1 MDAPDAL
8 PLKYAAWRRRTLAAA
23 LVASVV
29 ENVGHGSAVEVRLD
43 FGDEWPSTG
52 VVVGLATVAL
62 CSLAPGILGAV
73 LALASLG
80 TWRRPRR
87 SSRLA
92 RAAWVVWVL
101 GPMPLLLLPVSR
113 LFHLD
118 PEDAVRT
125 SAAQVRYL
133 LTVTAPAFFSLLPG
147 ALSAALVLK
156 RFLPESRAPGQIV
169 VLAAPA
175 CMVAYLIPLA
185 ALAQLA
191 FHPELYLGL
200 LLIAGSPVVPLLA
213 ARKLRHCNIPEE
225 AAHIVRIIAC
235 VEGAIAA
242 FGAALLVRWLGD
254 HPQLADWIGRVDPVW
269 VLGAVAKVVAS
280 KWLTTVVVTDLL
292 VAVLHQGW
300 EADRAMAGTAEGEAL
315 ARKLDALGT
324 ALRTPAERPP
334 SRHRGIRSGPSASD

>member
-1 MDAPDAL
+1 MDAADAL

-52 VVVGLATVAL
+52 VVIGLAAVAVF
-62 CSLAPGILGAV
+62 SLAPGLVGAV

-118 PEDAVRT
+118 PEDAIRT

-133 LTVTAPAFFSLLPG
+133 LTVTTPAFFSVLPG

-156 RFLPESRAPGQIV
+156 RFLPESRAPAQIV

-191 FHPELYLGL
+191 YHPVLYSGL
-200 LLIAGSPVVPLLA
+200 LLIACSPVVPLVA
-213 ARKLRHCNIPEE
+213 ARKLRRCDTPGE
-225 AAHIVRIIAC
+225 AARIVRIIVWA
-235 VEGAIAA
+235 EGMIAA
-242 FGAALLVRWLGD
+242 VGAAMLVAWLEE
-254 HPQLADWIGRVDPVW
+254 HPQLADWVGRVDPVW
-269 VLGAVAKVVAS
+269 VLGAVAKVLAS
-280 KWLTTVVVTDLL
+280 KWLTAVVVTDLL
-292 VAVLHQGW
+292 VAMLHQGW
-300 EADRAMAGTAEGEAL
+300 EAGRAMTGTAEGEAL
-315 ARKLDALGT
+315 ARKLDALG
-324 ALRTPAERPP
+324 AAV
-334 SRHRGIRSGPSASD
+334 RGRSVT